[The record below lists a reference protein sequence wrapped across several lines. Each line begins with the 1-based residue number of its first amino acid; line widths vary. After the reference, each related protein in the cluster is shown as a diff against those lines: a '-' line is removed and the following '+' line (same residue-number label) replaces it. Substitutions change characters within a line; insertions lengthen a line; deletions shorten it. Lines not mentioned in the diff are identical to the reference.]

1 MPIFKY
7 TVINTNSTIVKG
19 KINTQTF
26 HDAEDTLQSFGYKII
41 SLKREWIT
49 LTPTTNKLSRQELI
63 IFFSSIS
70 SMDRVGVDMLRSLE
84 MMKDD
89 IASGGGFNNISEK
102 IYFLVAN

>member
-7 TVINTNSTIVKG
+7 NVVNKETVVLKG
-19 KINTQTF
+19 KINATTKDHAKQI
-26 HDAEDTLQSFGYKII
+26 LQSYGYQVL
-41 SLKREWIT
+41 SLRREWIT

-63 IFFSSIS
+63 TFFSSIS

-89 IASGGGFNNISEK
+89 IASGGGLKNVSEK
-102 IYFLVAN
+102 I